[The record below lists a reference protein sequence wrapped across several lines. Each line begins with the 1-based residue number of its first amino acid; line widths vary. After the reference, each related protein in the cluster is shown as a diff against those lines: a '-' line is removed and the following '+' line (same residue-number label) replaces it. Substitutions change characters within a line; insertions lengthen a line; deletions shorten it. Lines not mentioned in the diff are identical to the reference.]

1 MYMYVMMPL
10 FIIVATA
17 VLLGKRQYMDYVIA
31 SINDTNVMPCLM
43 FISDIFLNFSWPPSL
58 RAPSSRRVRR
68 AVATPLQVMNYI
80 KFFVLSMV
88 DKIRDS
94 ASNASSTSCFLI

>member
-1 MYMYVMMPL
+1 MPL
-10 FIIVATA
+10 FIIIATA
-17 VLLGKRQYMDYVIA
+17 VLLGKRHYMDYVIA

-58 RAPSSRRVRR
+58 RAPSGRRVRM
-68 AVATPLQVMNYI
+68 AVATPLQVMNYMI